1 MWPAGGTS
9 RGRRIRPWITDLGSY
24 VEAAQRA
31 VAERVTLPAGYTL
44 AWSGQYE
51 YMQRA
56 QRRLALIIPLTLL
69 LISAIIY
76 FNAKSVTET
85 LFVVLG
91 TPFALTGAIWLL
103 YVLGYNLSIAVWV
116 GIIALAGLYAETAIV
131 LLLYLDISYRD
142 YRDRGL
148 LTSRR
153 ALASAV
159 KLGTVKRVRPILM
172 TIATDVIGPASHHV
186 EHGRGRGRDEADR
199 DSACGRR
206 GDLRPRRPDRLPG
219 GLLPL
224 EGARTGVGC
233 ARVDRAGGGSGVRRP
248 G

>member
-172 TIATDVIGPASHHV
+172 TIATDVIG
-186 EHGRGRGRDEADR
+186 
-199 DSACGRR
+199 
-206 GDLRPRRPDRLPG
+206 
-219 GLLPL
+219 LLPIMWSTGAGADVMKRIATPLVGGVVTSGLVVLIVFPVVYYLWRARGL
-224 EGARTGVGC
+224 ESGALESI
-233 ARVDRAGGGSGVRRP
+233 ALEAAP
-248 G
+248 A